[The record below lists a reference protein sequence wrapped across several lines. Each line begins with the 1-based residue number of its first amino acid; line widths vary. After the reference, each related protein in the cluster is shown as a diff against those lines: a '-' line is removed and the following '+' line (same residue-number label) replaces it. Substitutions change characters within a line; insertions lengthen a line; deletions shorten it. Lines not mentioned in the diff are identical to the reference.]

1 MPLRMCYN
9 KEMEETA
16 LLSAQ
21 DSFTVKHSEQPATA
35 MLGQNS
41 VSSKLHLTPASGF
54 LSLIAAASSFLPNHV
69 KSLHNGKDVPRGSVA
84 V

>member
-21 DSFTVKHSEQPATA
+21 DSFTVKHSEQPAGTA

-54 LSLIAAASSFLPNHV
+54 LSLLLLRSFPIMLNLFTMEKTSSA
-69 KSLHNGKDVPRGSVA
+69 VP
-84 V
+84 